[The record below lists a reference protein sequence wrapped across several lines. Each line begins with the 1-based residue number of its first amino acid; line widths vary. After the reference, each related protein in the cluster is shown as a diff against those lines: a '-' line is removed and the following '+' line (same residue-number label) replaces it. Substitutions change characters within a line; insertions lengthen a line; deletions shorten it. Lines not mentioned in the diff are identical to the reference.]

1 MARTAVELKDECTPV
16 PLFKYKRA
24 DWDGEAIVAVSAN
37 IWDVP
42 SESAWIVM
50 PRPLSEPRV
59 ENINGY
65 MLTVYPSGPDG
76 ISIYCVST
84 NVWTGEGLRYGYI
97 GYDTD
102 FFTQPLF
109 DDARTMAGG
118 EAAVNINGEWR
129 PVKKEEFENNINLF
143 KYAYTEE

>member
-1 MARTAVELKDECTPV
+1 M
-16 PLFKYKRA
+16 
-24 DWDGEAIVAVSAN
+24 
-37 IWDVP
+37 
-42 SESAWIVM
+42 
-50 PRPLSEPRV
+50 
-59 ENINGY
+59 
-65 MLTVYPSGPDG
+65 
-76 ISIYCVST
+76 
-84 NVWTGEGLRYGYI
+84 WTGEGLRYGYI

-143 KYAYTEE
+143 IYAYTEE